1 MKQWIKNIDWV
12 EIGGYL
18 VLMVFWLGVFGFLFR
33 QQIYDY
39 FAPVYYKPCTVE
51 AINYDTV
58 NIDKGKS
65 RYETSRIETVGQNGS
80 KQVCKASKSG
90 YPNKET
96 VVKQPVNQVVRYTP
110 TSKAAY
116 DCIYNDNC
124 KEAMDEGEPDYN
136 DEYMEYMESQQE
148 RGGAIC
154 RDGTRSYSTGRGTC
168 SHHGGVSEWL
178 YE

>member
-80 KQVCKASKSG
+80 KQVWIS
-90 YPNKET
+90 
-96 VVKQPVNQVVRYTP
+96 
-110 TSKAAY
+110 
-116 DCIYNDNC
+116 
-124 KEAMDEGEPDYN
+124 
-136 DEYMEYMESQQE
+136 
-148 RGGAIC
+148 
-154 RDGTRSYSTGRGTC
+154 
-168 SHHGGVSEWL
+168 
-178 YE
+178 